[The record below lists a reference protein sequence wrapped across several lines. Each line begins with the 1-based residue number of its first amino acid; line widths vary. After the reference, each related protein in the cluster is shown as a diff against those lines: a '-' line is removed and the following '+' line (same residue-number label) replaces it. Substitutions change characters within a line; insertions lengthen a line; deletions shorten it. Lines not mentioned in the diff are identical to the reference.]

1 MARETH
7 KAQGM
12 TPIKVLLSDARA
24 TGQDVAA
31 IDALLQAGYDLER
44 ARRACQPLADIVDA
58 ALSRLPLTS
67 QEGCEQAAI
76 DAAIERR
83 LDRATRPYAFRLLR
97 AEVIR
102 TEFERLCA
110 SEDDEGC
117 GFDDACLECKAL
129 RDDPM
134 VGWAA
139 DNCLAFRGLGHAERI
154 VTIVR
159 IELRDSDEPR
169 AYEVRD
175 DNSSWEITSTPS
187 TLDEDVE
194 ESVRDGDWGDDT
206 GSWVWT
212 GRSSCEATSEED
224 SHRVAFEAE
233 EASCDHDDGHD
244 WRSPH
249 AMLGGLSENPGVWG
263 GPNGGTTSREVCGHC
278 GLYRTYQSHA
288 TNRNDGTTYAATDY
302 EPADE
307 ASLEWVAARRNAAL
321 RKTIVD
327 ACRAV
332 EAAPT
337 NDHLPRLLDA
347 RCNDLSGD
355 TCNWR
360 IVDVGAEETADV
372 DHEALCTALQAQ
384 LGATWQ
390 VAWARGA
397 DGYAVYTV
405 EGQR

>member
-7 KAQGM
+7 KAHGM

-31 IDALLQAGYDLER
+31 IDAVLQAGYDLER

-58 ALSRLPLTS
+58 ALARLPLTL

-83 LDRATRPYAFRLLR
+83 LDREARPRAFRLLR
-97 AEVIR
+97 AEVICEEYARLYNECDCATHTGKCPALEPYER
-102 TEFERLCA
+102 T
-110 SEDDEGC
+110 
-117 GFDDACLECKAL
+117 
-129 RDDPM
+129 
-134 VGWAA
+134 
-139 DNCLAFRGLGHAERI
+139 ERI
-154 VTIVR
+154 VEIAR
-159 IELRDSDEPR
+159 IELRNSDEPR

-175 DNSSWEITSTPS
+175 DNGSWAITSTPS
-187 TLDEDVE
+187 TLDDDIE

-249 AMLGGLSENPGVWG
+249 AVLGGLSENPGVWG

-288 TNRNDGTTYAATDY
+288 TNRSDGTTYAATDY

-307 ASLEWVAARRNAAL
+307 ASLEWVAARRSAAL

-360 IVDVGAEETADV
+360 IVDVGAEETAGV